1 MSKVTIKKPKT
12 LGELLL
18 RMSANDV
25 MFIPYREYTELHVR
39 KIVRK
44 LNNEGFSYKASTAGV
59 IDGTN
64 VARLR

>member
-1 MSKVTIKKPKT
+1 MSKATIRKPKS
-12 LGELLL
+12 LNEQLLC
-18 RMSANDV
+18 MSANGIL
-25 MFIPYREYTELHVR
+25 FIPFREYTEMHVR

-64 VARLR
+64 VTRLR